1 MVMERKDLLLLPNG
15 QAAIKAISEG
25 NGSIEGYG
33 AIKGNRDSYG
43 DVIRDGAFRNLE
55 KLVKDGFLGDGHD
68 WSKPV
73 GYFEEVR
80 EDEQGLYIKATF
92 HGTPDAQAIRA
103 KVAERMAAG
112 KSVGL
117 SIGYFTKE
125 ASYGTVDG
133 QEVRYLDGIEVFE
146 VSVVTMPANDQAK
159 VLAAKGHSEPRAK
172 QFQDLTAQVEDY
184 VQRLLEIKEK
194 GANEERLAK
203 FRDEL
208 SAVAA
213 LCLDAIGDLEAK
225 TDQTEFDSFPDGW
238 QDVLARAEQ
247 LIK

>member
-1 MVMERKDLLLLPNG
+1 MERKSLLLLPNG

-103 KVAERMAAG
+103 KVNERLAAG

-125 ASYGTVDG
+125 ASYGTADG
-133 QEVRYLDGIEVFE
+133 EEVRYLDGIEVFE

-159 VLAAKGHSEPRAK
+159 VLAAKGRGVPRAK
-172 QFQDLTAQVEDY
+172 QFEDITADVEDY
-184 VQRLLEIKEK
+184 
-194 GANEERLAK
+194 AERLAEISEG
-203 FRDEL
+203 RGDEWK
-208 SAVAA
+208 AA
-213 LCLDAIGDLEAK
+213 RALELDALASKILDLSDSLKDAPTEDA
-225 TDQTEFDSFPDGW
+225 QEFDSFPEGW
-238 QDVLARAEQ
+238 EAILAEAQ
-247 LIK
+247 KLTQ